1 MVSLADS
8 YSNYGLEGHKGYA
21 SAAHIEAL
29 RKYGPTQ
36 IHRVSWLT
44 KILSGE

>member
-1 MVSLADS
+1 MVQLSETVPGYL
-8 YSNYGLEGHKGYA
+8 LEGHKGYA
-21 SAAHIEAL
+21 SAAHIEAVRRL
-29 RKYGPTQ
+29 GPSE